1 VARQDTFTADEWA
14 LLRMAPTLVTGGMAA
29 ADPSGL
35 IGSAREAAAGAQG
48 MAEAYKAQSG
58 LELFA
63 ALAADR
69 TVPGTPDPALL
80 GEGTVDQQLQNFKNA
95 VLERVKAAVDLVTRK
110 GSAAEAEAYKT
121 MLVSVADKVANASM
135 EGGFLGFGGVR
146 VSDKERAFMAEL
158 KKAAG
163 IS

>member
-1 VARQDTFTADEWA
+1 MAKQDTFTADEWA

-35 IGSAREAAAGAQG
+35 IGSAKEAAAGVQG
-48 MAEAYKAQSG
+48 MVEAFRAQSS

-63 ALAADR
+63 ALAADHSA
-69 TVPGTPDPALL
+69 PGTPDPTLL

-135 EGGFLGFGGVR
+135 EGGFFGFGGVR
-146 VSDKERAFMAEL
+146 VSDKERAFMTEL

-163 IS
+163 IP

>member
-1 VARQDTFTADEWA
+1 MAKQDTFTTDEWT

-35 IGSAREAAAGAQG
+35 FGSAKEAVAGAQG
-48 MAEAYKAQSG
+48 MAEAFKAHSG

-69 TVPGTPDPALL
+69 SIPGKPDPALL
-80 GEGTVDQQLQNFKNA
+80 GEGTVDQQLQNFKDA
-95 VLERVKAAVDLVTRK
+95 VLERVKAAVDVVTCK
-110 GSAAEAEAYKT
+110 GSSAEAEAYKT

-146 VSDKERAFMAEL
+146 FSDKEQAFMTEL
-158 KKAAG
+158 KRAAG